1 MTWVSGHPQKLWDS
15 SWTPP
20 NLRHLWF
27 IAFIVDICAQR
38 NRTQQQWQRI
48 TCKLRRCNAASDKC
62 TQHVQN
68 FVTYLQFGVNKLQ
81 WRTDQRYYSPDY
93 NIFDTDGQYRR
104 YCSPGHWSHMIH
116 IYHTTANRRNFHL
129 RIIISMQM
137 TLNFS
142 YHSLLLT
149 LHTIS
154 LILNKLGLYL
164 MSTVGYHLTFFLSI
178 PLRLSFFLW
187 VFLNNSQNSV
197 ILSFIYLIMSLCHL
211 LILLVI

>member
-93 NIFDTDGQYRR
+93 NIFDTDGQYQRYYRLLRR
-104 YCSPGHWSHMIH
+104 KPNIHDQTWSNSIISTEGIFRCFHLYSIH
-116 IYHTTANRRNFHL
+116 INLKYFGLVAAIL
-129 RIIISMQM
+129 G
-137 TLNFS
+137 FS
-142 YHSLLLT
+142 
-149 LHTIS
+149 
-154 LILNKLGLYL
+154 
-164 MSTVGYHLTFFLSI
+164 
-178 PLRLSFFLW
+178 
-187 VFLNNSQNSV
+187 
-197 ILSFIYLIMSLCHL
+197 
-211 LILLVI
+211 

>member
-68 FVTYLQFGVNKLQ
+68 FVTYLHFGVNKLQ

-93 NIFDTDGQYRR
+93 NIFDTDGQYQR
-104 YCSPGHWSHMIH
+104 YYSPGYNIFGQYVTVTCLTDRTDDVIGYFVCLHKILSV
-116 IYHTTANRRNFHL
+116 TNLLSLTRCKQL
-129 RIIISMQM
+129 ISR
-137 TLNFS
+137 LN
-142 YHSLLLT
+142 YGH
-149 LHTIS
+149 
-154 LILNKLGLYL
+154 N
-164 MSTVGYHLTFFLSI
+164 TFF
-178 PLRLSFFLW
+178 
-187 VFLNNSQNSV
+187 
-197 ILSFIYLIMSLCHL
+197 
-211 LILLVI
+211 